1 MTPSRW
7 LRIQSVILLLFTAG
21 HTLGTA
27 APRVRRGPEEAA
39 VFAAMKDFH
48 FPIMGFD
55 RSHWD
60 FYRGFALTISALMLI
75 MAVVAWQLAA
85 VSRSNP
91 KAALPM
97 AITLQ
102 AGCAGL
108 LIVGCFFFFGAPIL
122 FSAIALVCAS
132 AAVVSLA
139 RASARTGS
147 REPRE
152 AAAGA

>member
-7 LRIQSVILLLFTAG
+7 LKIQSVILLLFAAG

-27 APRVRRGPEEAA
+27 APQVRRGPGEAA

-60 FYRGFALTISALMLI
+60 FYRGFALTISVLMLI

-85 VSRSNP
+85 ISRSNP

-108 LIVGCFFFFGAPIL
+108 LIVGAFFFFGAPIL
-122 FSAIALVCAS
+122 FSAIALLSAS

-139 RASARTGS
+139 RASSRAVSLEARQTA
-147 REPRE
+147 R
-152 AAAGA
+152 A

>member
-7 LRIQSVILLLFTAG
+7 LRTQSVLLLLFTAG

-27 APRVRRGPEEAA
+27 APQVRRGPEEAA
-39 VFAAMKDFH
+39 VFAAMKGFH

-55 RSHWD
+55 RSYWD
-60 FYRGFALTISALMLI
+60 FYRGFALSISVLMLV

-85 VSRSNP
+85 ISSANP
-91 KAALPM
+91 RAALPM
-97 AITLQ
+97 AILLQ

-108 LIVGCFFFFGAPIL
+108 LIVGFFFFFGAPIL
-122 FSAIALVCAS
+122 FSATALFCAT

-139 RASARTGS
+139 RACARAGS
-147 REPRE
+147 REPIE
-152 AAAGA
+152 AAGA